1 MPRHV
6 LVLGASGRFGQA
18 AVQAFA
24 AAGWQVSGQVRHAP
38 VAPWPAGAT
47 PLVAPLSDTDTLAA
61 GGAEVVVHA
70 VNPLYT
76 AWDTEAMPALRH
88 GLDVA
93 ERLRAHFMLPGNVYN
108 FGAGMPARLDERTT
122 ERPTTEKGRQRVMME
137 AEIAARAARGSLR
150 GTVIRAGDFYGGGR
164 GSWLDLVVVKDL
176 AKGRLVYPGPL
187 NVAHAWAYLPD
198 LARTFVAAASL
209 AQGPAFARLHFAGHT
224 LTGRELLAA
233 LERVAGALGLAP
245 AGGWRRGSMP
255 WGLMRLAS
263 PFWPMGRELLAMRY
277 LWQVPHALDGSA
289 LAQAVGVL
297 PQTPVDEALAQALT
311 ALGFGAPGASEFQTT
326 LSSGA

>member
-1 MPRHV
+1 MPGHV

-38 VAPWPAGAT
+38 TTPWPAGAS
-47 PLVAPLSDTDTLAA
+47 PLVVPLADTGALAA
-61 GGAEVVVHA
+61 TGASVVVHA
-70 VNPLYT
+70 VNPVYT
-76 AWDTEAMPALRH
+76 AWEAEAMPALRL
-88 GLDVA
+88 GLDAA
-93 ERLRAHFMLPGNVYN
+93 ERLRAHFLLPGNVYN
-108 FGAGMPARLDERTT
+108 FGAGMPSRLDERTP
-122 ERPTTEKGRQRVMME
+122 ERPSTDKGRQRVMME

-150 GTVIRAGDFYGGGR
+150 GTVIRAGDFYGAGR

-176 AKGRLVYPGPL
+176 ARGRLVYPGPL

-198 LARTFVAAASL
+198 LARTFVAVAAQP
-209 AQGPAFARLHFAGHT
+209 QGPAFARLHFAGHT

-233 LERVAGALGLAP
+233 LERVAGSLGVVP
-245 AGGWRRGSMP
+245 RGGWRRSTLP
-255 WGLMRLAS
+255 WGLVRLAA
-263 PFWPMGRELLAMRY
+263 PFWPMGRELLTMRY

-311 ALGFGAPGASEFQTT
+311 ALGFGGGGASEFQTT